1 MNLNTDLSLESTVA
15 FLRNIYSAKVVIVNH
30 EKRLQVDT
38 ASSNVAIKYNMLYL
52 SVYQLIKQ
60 HIEDN
65 TIFGQQLNASYNPK
79 KLSETALVAQGL
91 NDETGESTFNPVHYD

>member
-1 MNLNTDLSLESTVA
+1 MNLKTDLSLESTVT

-65 TIFGQQLNASYNPK
+65 TIFGQ
-79 KLSETALVAQGL
+79 
-91 NDETGESTFNPVHYD
+91 